1 MLKNIL
7 KEAHKLTKEIKREY
21 PEVNYMAQL
30 GICISYLSKN
40 KEEVEMVELEG
51 TEKQIAWAKKIREEL
66 LSGTKIIDVVNAKFG
81 ESKQENAIKILK
93 VLNDFKA
100 RLTTETSAKWF
111 IENRNLVHQVL
122 TTNYHGNEL
131 SLHSIVWEAT
141 RDEKLERIAS
151 KLESRVQY

>member
-1 MLKNIL
+1 MKDLMKR
-7 KEAHKLTKEIKREY
+7 AHELTKEIKKEY
-21 PEVNYMAQL
+21 PEINYQAQL
-30 GICISYLSKN
+30 GICISYLSN
-40 KEEVEMVELEG
+40 KEEREMVELEG

-100 RLTTETSAKWF
+100 RLTTKTSAKWF

>member
-1 MLKNIL
+1 MNIL
-7 KEAHKLTKEIKREY
+7 KRAHELTKEIKREY
-21 PEVNYMAQL
+21 PEVDYKAQL
-30 GICISYLSKN
+30 GICISFLYNN
-40 KEEVEMVELEG
+40 KEVKGMVKLEG
-51 TEKQIAWAKKIREEL
+51 TEKQVKWAEEIREEL